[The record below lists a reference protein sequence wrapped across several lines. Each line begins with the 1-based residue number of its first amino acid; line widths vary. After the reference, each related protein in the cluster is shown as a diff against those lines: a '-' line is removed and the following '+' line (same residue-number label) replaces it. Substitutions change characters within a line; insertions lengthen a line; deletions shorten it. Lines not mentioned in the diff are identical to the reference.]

1 MSERWR
7 GMEIERLRSN
17 GFVHYLDCQLLGWI
31 HLPNIL
37 KYRVYYIFS
46 VYQSYHHKD
55 IFKKR
60 GWDNSKIFSTS
71 ESVLVAQSCCS
82 VHVLFDP
89 MDCSK
94 PGSSVHRILL
104 ARILEWVA
112 MPSSRGSSPPRD
124 RTYIFDISCIG
135 RQVLNH

>member
-7 GMEIERLRSN
+7 GMGIERLRSN

-55 IFKKR
+55 IFKKEVEIIP
-60 GWDNSKIFSTS
+60 KYF
-71 ESVLVAQSCCS
+71 Q
-82 VHVLFDP
+82 
-89 MDCSK
+89 
-94 PGSSVHRILL
+94 LL
-104 ARILEWVA
+104 KV
-112 MPSSRGSSPPRD
+112 
-124 RTYIFDISCIG
+124 Y
-135 RQVLNH
+135 